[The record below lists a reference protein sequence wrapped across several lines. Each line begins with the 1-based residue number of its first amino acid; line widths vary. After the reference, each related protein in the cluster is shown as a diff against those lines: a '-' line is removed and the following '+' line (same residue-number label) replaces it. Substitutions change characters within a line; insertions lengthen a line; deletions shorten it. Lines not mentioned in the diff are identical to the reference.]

1 MKLIHRASFALSLL
15 LFFAIVASAQ
25 SGKFTVQIV
34 AAPSQAEADAT
45 IKELKGKGID
55 AYILK
60 SQVPGKGTFYRV
72 RAGSFANAS
81 DARKYGETL
90 KQQGIVSEFFIAAYE
105 RPSPMP
111 APPHAAE
118 TKEVT
123 ASTSTPTVKP
133 AEKSVTP
140 AASSATKEPE
150 KSPAPVKTPPKETVT
165 NAGAKTSPEKESTPQ
180 PASSSTASV
189 SVVPNFTTF
198 KDSQVGFSFDY
209 PAYWT
214 VNPLTSNAA
223 QAQRVNAGAY
233 FESVDDNAFMNVIWN
248 ELEKANNPANNND
261 LIVDV
266 ILTSMKSGKETQ
278 SMEVTSRRLE
288 EVKGQIKTYLD
299 LRAKFLLAGQTAPLE
314 FLGKALIVR
323 ASKGILLV
331 AMFYSKDAPTHVSGL
346 ADKIIAT
353 VKLPE

>member
-1 MKLIHRASFALSLL
+1 MKFIHRASFAFSL
-15 LFFAIVASAQ
+15 LFFLTILVSAQ
-25 SGKFTVQIV
+25 AGKFTVQIT

-45 IKELKGKGID
+45 VKELKGKGID

-72 RAGSFANAS
+72 RAGSFNNAS

-111 APPHAAE
+111 AQTHASE
-118 TKEVT
+118 LKDVT
-123 ASTSTPTVKP
+123 AAIPAGKPVEKP
-133 AEKSVTP
+133 APPV
-140 AASSATKEPE
+140 ASSATKEPE
-150 KSPAPVKTPPKETVT
+150 KMPAPVKETPKETAT
-165 NAGAKTSPEKESTPQ
+165 NTGSKTPPEKESAPK
-180 PASSSTASV
+180 PAAAATASV
-189 SVVPNFTTF
+189 SVVPNFTPF

-331 AMFYSKDAPTHVSGL
+331 AMFYSKDAPAHVAGL
-346 ADKIIAT
+346 ADKVIAT